1 MKPRPTTLDLTYTD
15 CNEITRNVTIVGT
28 ISGSYE
34 SATWDSPA
42 ESPEIDILEVLE
54 EGKDILPSISRDDFD
69 YLLEQF
75 EEDNLPEHLL

>member
-1 MKPRPTTLDLTYTD
+1 MIRTTLDLTYTD

-42 ESPEIDILEVLE
+42 ESPEIDIIQVLDKE
-54 EGKDILPSISRDDFD
+54 NGKDILPEISRDDFE
-69 YLLEQF
+69 YLLEKF
-75 EEDNLPEHLL
+75 EEDNLPEHLR

>member
-1 MKPRPTTLDLTYTD
+1 MRRTTLDLTFTD

-42 ESPEIDILEVLE
+42 ESPEIDILEVME
-54 EGKDILPSISRDDFD
+54 NGKDILPEISRDDFE
-69 YLLEQF
+69 YILEQF
-75 EEDNLPEHLL
+75 ELDNLPEHLS

>member
-1 MKPRPTTLDLTYTD
+1 MRRTTLDLTYTD

-42 ESPEIDILEVLE
+42 ESPEIDILKVLDKE
-54 EGKDILPSISRDDFD
+54 NDTDILQEISRDDFD

>member
-1 MKPRPTTLDLTYTD
+1 MRPRRTTLDLTYTD
-15 CNEITRNVTIVGT
+15 CNEITRNVTVVGT

-34 SATWDSPA
+34 SATYNDPA

-69 YLLEQF
+69 DLLEQF

>member
-1 MKPRPTTLDLTYTD
+1 MRRTTLDLTYTD

-34 SATWDSPA
+34 SATHDSPA

-54 EGKDILPSISRDDFD
+54 DDKDILPSISRDDFE
-69 YLLEQF
+69 YILEKF
-75 EEDNLPEHLL
+75 EEDNLPEHLR

>member
-1 MKPRPTTLDLTYTD
+1 MRQRPTTLDLTFTD

-69 YLLEQF
+69 YLLKKF

>member
-69 YLLEQF
+69 YLLEKF
-75 EEDNLPEHLL
+75 EEDNLPEHLT

>member
-1 MKPRPTTLDLTYTD
+1 MRRTTLDLTYTD

-34 SATWDSPA
+34 SATRDSPA

-54 EGKDILPSISRDDFD
+54 DDKDILPEISRDDFE
-69 YLLEQF
+69 YILEKF
-75 EEDNLPEHLL
+75 ELDNLPEHLL

>member
-1 MKPRPTTLDLTYTD
+1 MRKTTLDLTFTD

-34 SATWDSPA
+34 SATYDSPA
-42 ESPEIDILEVLE
+42 ESPDIDILKVLD
-54 EGKDILPSISRDDFD
+54 KDINILPSISSDDFD

-75 EEDNLPEHLL
+75 ELDNLPEHLL

>member
-1 MKPRPTTLDLTYTD
+1 MRRTTLDLTFTD

-42 ESPEIDILEVLE
+42 ESPDIDILKVLDKE
-54 EGKDILPSISRDDFD
+54 NGKDILTEISRDDFE
-69 YLLEQF
+69 YLMEQF
-75 EEDNLPEHLL
+75 ELDNLPEHLI

>member
-1 MKPRPTTLDLTYTD
+1 MRRTTLDLTYTD

-34 SATWDSPA
+34 SATYDSPA
-42 ESPEIDILEVLE
+42 ESPEIDILKILDKEN
-54 EGKDILPSISRDDFD
+54 GKDILPSISRDDFE
-69 YLLEQF
+69 YILEQF